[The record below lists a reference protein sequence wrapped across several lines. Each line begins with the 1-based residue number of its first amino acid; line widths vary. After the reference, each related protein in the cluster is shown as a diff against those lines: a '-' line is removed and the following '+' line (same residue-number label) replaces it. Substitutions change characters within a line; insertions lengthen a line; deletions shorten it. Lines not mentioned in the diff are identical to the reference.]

1 MKKSSIIIL
10 LLNLFIVTSSIYII
24 FNNKKEKD
32 IALSVYSAIINN
44 EQEQVNQ
51 ISLENN
57 FESFKKDDTYL
68 LKFSNNETFRKKYT
82 LFQKM
87 MVIAKSKYRDRVKVN
102 LLNFDTQE
110 KIRTSDCLEIK
121 SKCILSIERIK

>member
-32 IALSVYSAIINN
+32 VALSVYSAIIDNK
-44 EQEQVNQ
+44 QEQINQ

-57 FESFKKDDTYL
+57 FESFKKENTYL
-68 LKFSNNETFRKKYT
+68 FKFPNDETFINKYT
-82 LFQKM
+82 LFQKI
-87 MVIAKSKYRDRVKVN
+87 MVIAKSKYSDRAKVN
-102 LLNFDTQE
+102 LLDFDTQE

-121 SKCILSIERIK
+121 SKCILSIERTK

>member
-32 IALSVYSAIINN
+32 IALSISSAIINN
-44 EQEQVNQ
+44 QQEQINQ

-57 FESFKKDDTYL
+57 FESFNKDNAYL
-68 LKFSNNETFRKKYT
+68 LKFSNDETFQSEYII
-82 LFQKM
+82 FQKII
-87 MVIAKSKYRDRVKVN
+87 VIVKSKYSDDMKAN

-110 KIRTSDCLEIK
+110 KIRTSDCIEIK